1 MVRWIRNSVIG
12 LVVVALLGGA
22 LVLAGWTVSET
33 HFARPDAGFDREVAR
48 LEALPGVRV
57 ASAERWVEA
66 PTFAG
71 AQARVDVEVA
81 ADDLPGVLAATCD
94 SGYPGPVAWSLVVDA
109 GASTTVIVDDDVPAA
124 GSRCLDVGFDVPG
137 IVEAAGT
144 LVPGVDLQPVLRED
158 DSLALVAVELEGGD
172 IAGSLPLVA
181 HADDLRDA
189 AGLTADRTVRIETM
203 TLGITMG
210 PGEHDRWQALVDGL
224 VAEDGVT
231 QLSADDA
238 DSQMDG
244 VAKVQV
250 AVPAAAHDAV
260 EARIRASGLSVA
272 DLPVRFLPDDG
283 PVAGAR

>member
-48 LEALPGVRV
+48 LEALPGARV
-57 ASAERWVEA
+57 TSSERWVEA
-66 PTFAG
+66 PTFSEP
-71 AQARVDVEVA
+71 QARVDVEVA
-81 ADDLPGVLAATCD
+81 AADLPGVLAATCAAE
-94 SGYPGPVAWSLVVDA
+94 YPGPVAWSLVVDA
-109 GASTTVIVDDDVPAA
+109 GASTTVIVNDDIPAT
-124 GSRCLDVGFDVPG
+124 GSRCLDVGFDVAG
-137 IVEAAGT
+137 IVEAAGA

-158 DSLALVAVELEGGD
+158 GSLALVAVDLEGRD

-189 AGLTADRTVRIETM
+189 AGLDADRTVQIDTM
-203 TLGITMG
+203 ALGIAIG
-210 PGEHDRWQALVDGL
+210 PGEHDRWRALVDGL
-224 VAEDGVT
+224 VTEDGVT

-238 DSQMDG
+238 DSQTDG

-260 EARIRASGLSVA
+260 EARIRASGLPVA
-272 DLPVRFLPDDG
+272 DHPVRFLPDDG
-283 PVAGAR
+283 RGTTEG